1 MKRLPALLGALLGGF
16 VVGAL
21 ATVYHSVWFPVGLAL
36 GATLVAGLLSALRL
50 VSPGRLIAGVAGAGI
65 VAAVITMAGNDGQGS
80 VLVMPNL
87 PGFVFLGTIT
97 LVVTVVLAWPRL
109 SSSKTGYDEVASVSE
124 RNPLS

>member
-21 ATVYHSVWFPVGLAL
+21 ATVYHSVWFPVGLVL
-36 GATLVAGLLSALRL
+36 GATLVAGTLGGLRL
-50 VSPGRLIAGVAGAGI
+50 MAPGRLVAGVAGAGI
-65 VAAVITMAGNDGQGS
+65 VTAVITMAGNDGQGS

-109 SSSKTGYDEVASVSE
+109 PSSKNGYDEVASVSE